1 MLCRCSQAL
10 LELNRHQVNDDARAR
25 RSSPREAWLADAAA
39 TGADNSSAAPTNA
52 PKYPWN
58 AQAFRVTLV
67 TRDYSEREMLDDGF
81 M

>member
-1 MLCRCSQAL
+1 MYRWSQAL
-10 LELNRHQVNDDARAR
+10 LELNRHQVNDDARAQR
-25 RSSPREAWLADAAA
+25 RSPREAWLTDGAVAD
-39 TGADNSSAAPTNA
+39 ADNSSAASTTV

-67 TRDYSEREMLDDGF
+67 TRDYSEREALDASF